1 VAYVSESPQDNLTHV
16 GTKKDPGIPNAFPYK
31 EEMLHE
37 VEQVKQRKEE
47 EKMRQKNARQ
57 TLQDKNRK
65 ISGLSTLQDFAKSA
79 QDRTMAFDDTHRS
92 SDRVMLDAAAV
103 GLKDNSKKA
112 YYKEF
117 RKVIDTADVI
127 LEVLDARDPIGT
139 RARDVEK
146 MVMQAGPN
154 KRLILV
160 LNKIG
165 AS

>member
-1 VAYVSESPQDNLTHV
+1 
-16 GTKKDPGIPNAFPYK
+16 
-31 EEMLHE
+31 MLHE

-47 EKMRQKNARQ
+47 EKIRQKNARIS
-57 TLQDKNRK
+57 LHDKNRK
-65 ISGLSTLQDFAKSA
+65 ISGLSTLQDFATKAAS
-79 QDRTMAFDDTHRS
+79 RSNAFDDSITS
-92 SDRVMLDAAAV
+92 SDKMMLEAAAV

-117 RKVIDTADVI
+117 RKVIDSADVL
-127 LEVLDARDPIGT
+127 LEILDARDPIGT

-146 MVMQAGPN
+146 MVMQAGN

-165 AS
+165 SLLL